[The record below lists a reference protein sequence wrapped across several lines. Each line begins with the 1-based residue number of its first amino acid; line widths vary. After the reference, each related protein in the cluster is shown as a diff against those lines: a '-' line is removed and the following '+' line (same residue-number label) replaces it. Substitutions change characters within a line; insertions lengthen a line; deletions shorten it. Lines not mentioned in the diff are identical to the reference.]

1 MYKVHEIFYSLQGE
15 GQFIGV
21 PTIFVRLTGC
31 NLRCAW
37 CDTKYAY
44 DEGKNMSTTDM
55 IKKIKSFPCKMIC
68 LTGGE
73 PLMQDCEDL
82 ISKLSKLG
90 YQIVIETNGTMDIT
104 KYQKIPGVFIS
115 MDVKPPS
122 SNTPDFDNCS
132 KTNWNNLNSL
142 SEIDQVKFIIDDI
155 KDYEFSKNV
164 LTMHKPKSCIFFNP
178 KGGING
184 KKLAKWLI
192 RDKLCNVR
200 LGIQL
205 HKLLWGS
212 QRGV

>member
-1 MYKVHEIFYSLQGE
+1 MYRVYEIFYSLQGE

-31 NLRCAW
+31 NLRCSW
-37 CDTKYAY
+37 CDTTYAY
-44 DEGKNMSTTDM
+44 GEGNKMSVTDI
-55 IKKIKSFPCKMIC
+55 IKKIKEYPTQMIC

-73 PLMQDCEDL
+73 PLLQDCEDL
-82 ISKLSKLG
+82 ISKLSNMN
-90 YQIVIETNGTMDIT
+90 YFVVIETNGTQDIT
-104 KYQKIPGVFIS
+104 KYQEFGGVFIS

-132 KTNWNNLNSL
+132 KTNWNNLGAL
-142 SEIDQVKFIIDDI
+142 RATDQVKFIIDDI
-155 KDYEFSKNV
+155 KDYDFAKNV
-164 LTMHKPKSCIFFNP
+164 LSMHKPKSIVYFNP
-178 KGGING
+178 KGGVNG
-184 KKLAKWLI
+184 KKLAKWLL
-192 RDKLCNVR
+192 RDKLPNVR